1 MPAEVLSQELD
12 IRRLAATLK
21 RMRGQRTEFVELR
34 VPSPFALPLMV
45 ERFREK
51 LTTEKL
57 KDRLDRLLKDMEH
70 AADLTEQEAERPS
83 APRAGP
89 RARRKAGR

>member
-1 MPAEVLSQELD
+1 MT
-12 IRRLAATLK
+12 LAAAAE
-21 RMRGQRTEFVELR
+21 RGSSLFDEGFAKYDAGNM
-34 VPSPFALPLMV
+34 PFP
-45 ERFREK
+45 EK